1 MNVKILGK
9 AVHDSGRIDRGRDI
23 AEGTIKE
30 IATMDM
36 WSYKGRQ
43 DKEWMI
49 RDRDTESGRN
59 RNGSPR

>member
-9 AVHDSGRIDRGRDI
+9 VVHDSGKIGAGDI

-36 WSYKGRQ
+36 VSYKGRQ
-43 DKEWMI
+43 DKE
-49 RDRDTESGRN
+49 
-59 RNGSPR
+59 